1 MKGFVKVFVLY
12 VIPSLVVI
20 GLIAYLII
28 RPPSVDKVGEK
39 LKPTPD
45 PVVDVEQGSAAGG

>member
-1 MKGFVKVFVLY
+1 MKGFVKAFVLY
-12 VIPSLVVI
+12 VVPAIVVI
-20 GLIAYLII
+20 GLIAYIVV

-45 PVVDVEQGSAAGG
+45 PVVEESR